1 MDKKI
6 NVKITADASGF
17 DRAIKKAQ
25 KEIENFAKQGEKL
38 GKSKFGKNTSK
49 QFDSITKST
58 KKASKQFE
66 GIEKN
71 LESISKTK
79 LTKLNKEFTK
89 TEKSGKKLDKQLA
102 SSEKNLKSLVKT
114 KFTNLTKQFSNMEK
128 SSKKLDKQFESN
140 EKTLKSISKIKLNNV
155 TKQFDKIEKAAD
167 DVSDAVEDTADA
179 FRKLERADL
188 GGIDD
193 SFKDITK
200 QVDKVQDS
208 VKDLSDTFKKLDG
221 SVEDIDIESFN
232 NMNRDIDK
240 LENNISSLSNSFR
253 DLKNDISDIDKES
266 LTNLTGD
273 IDKIETNIGKLSDKF
288 SELKRDVNKIDDM
301 SLSGLTGDLSTIS
314 GKVDSVSNDFN
325 DLNNEIDDINKQ
337 SFGNLKNETSSLGES
352 AGTLVDSFSNM
363 GESLGDIAAGKL
375 GDLSGKLSIANSG
388 FVRLGTSMAGTS
400 SQMLLTGTAV
410 TSITKAINGLKTDRL
425 KMLETNASNLR
436 SAISMLEAE
445 QSRLGA
451 QTHQTAS
458 DILFQKEKM
467 AELNGQIDETKT
479 KYNNVRDEME
489 IFETAQATECD
500 AYKKLSQE
508 AKQYKDELDNLQE
521 QYDSMQERL
530 DELDSQQVANYN
542 TMNKFGEASRQLK
555 AELNMVNS
563 EIEAYGNSTK
573 KASTSQKQ
581 LADSANKSA
590 KATKESANAKKEDA
604 KASKDAAD
612 ANKDFAKSQ
621 DDAADSSEKMK
632 TVLSGLKDVFDNLKN
647 HKFKDAFK
655 SFKGIGDDLFKN
667 LGKGISDAG
676 SKLSAFGAK
685 LSETGGKTGK
695 LGTLLSKAR
704 EAISSFGSKIA
715 SSGKNIAQFGAKL
728 TDAGGKSAVLGSKI
742 AAAGINIGQF
752 GSKLAEAGGKASK
765 LGSLLSSAGGKL
777 SSFGASIASSSSSL
791 TSLVGVIGGV
801 CTALYSLYNIGKK
814 QFFEGLINIKNKLQ
828 PVINAIKS
836 FAQEVKSAFES
847 ITGAQLDLSSLMA
860 VGPEFEYQ
868 MQRVGSIAGSNEK
881 QLQKLID
888 KAAELGGTTQFT
900 ASQVGEAFEY
910 MAMAGWNTN
919 EMIAGIEDTINLAI
933 ISGSDL
939 GTVSDIVT
947 DGLTALGMGASSAG
961 DFVDKMAATITSA
974 NTTVE
979 MFGET
984 MKQVGALAGSLG
996 ISMTDLSTATGLMA
1010 NAGVKGSSAGTALK
1024 NVLSNMT
1031 SPTDKQA
1038 AALRKLGLTADETG
1052 SYLKTNAQGNVDL
1065 AATMKSLMVATKDMN
1080 NTQKA
1085 AILTQIAGKEAIAGL
1100 MSIMN
1105 QGEDAWNELAD
1116 TIENSTGKV
1125 QYWNECMGL
1134 AGKSGQAAT
1143 DLIEN
1148 MKEVFSETETEA
1160 TALGL
1165 STTDLANAIAILGDD
1180 GKVTAENV
1188 RDLLSVIESMN
1199 SATGEVEEQWRALDK
1214 TGKSAV
1220 NTGYDYDAT
1229 VAAITADTQ
1238 GLTQEQ
1244 KKHLIT
1250 MLDGVETYDEA
1261 KKIVS
1266 DYEREINNANKTN
1279 IDLDDTLKR
1288 NTFTSMSYGEK
1299 LEYLRDNLKGMSE
1312 EERKAWLETMGLG
1325 DALDEVNEICDM
1337 SDKEFDAYTKN
1348 LETVKS
1354 MTEQLKGALDEVTK
1368 GSLLSLASAIENV
1381 AIAAFNKLKPAIQG
1395 ISDALVEFFNTWH
1408 NGDKN
1413 EFTFKGF
1420 EKALVGLEKKV
1431 RSAKPKI
1438 EKAITDL
1445 INGFNRFVTGGS
1457 LDSILKIGT
1466 DIVTSICNGITKNKD
1481 KIQTTMSDLI
1491 GKVSRW
1497 ITENGD
1503 DIIEAGKTLLDCLVQ
1518 GIEDNQSDVNKAI
1531 DVICDAIGAYIDG
1544 NNKLDSV
1551 MSKFGKNMAE
1561 LAVKKIKSSIKKVA
1575 KDIWN
1580 ALFSFGDLDDPNSG
1594 GLFATTNPID
1604 LLFGD
1609 WHPIKDLGKWLD
1621 KTLSNFNLYN
1631 EIKKRILKNK
1641 TTSKAQDSGNSPIK
1655 IEDILGKLP
1664 TIDECKKWIQDKF
1677 SNFHPIQ
1684 WAKDYLF
1691 GTAYAAEVG
1700 GGKGGGKNK
1709 VKPEQLFDLPSV
1721 GDCMKWIQDKVSNWH
1736 PIQWIKDKLFK
1747 GNTTSKGQDSGNSP
1761 IKPEQLIKLPSVG
1774 DIKSWIESKISNWH
1788 PIQWIK
1794 DKLFK
1799 GKTTS
1804 KSQDSGNSAIKPEQ
1818 LIKLPS
1824 MGEFK
1829 SWVQSKISGWHPIQW
1844 IKEKLFGKGGTT
1856 SKAQDSGNSAIK
1868 PEQLIKLPSIG
1879 DIKSFIDS
1887 KLGDF
1892 HPMKWI
1898 AEKWNKKVDVPT
1910 TAFDW
1915 ISDLIP
1921 DDLGTKLSDKLT
1933 SVLGENWFTDTVSK
1947 IFGGGKD
1954 KGDSKADVS
1963 DLLKIDTEK
1972 LENVKKTLEELGT
1985 VATNQAQIIQTA
1997 FSTIQ
2002 EGATTSLTGM
2012 VDSAR
2017 TSFVGLYNIV
2027 NNQFM
2032 NMNEVIRTSMV
2043 NCTNIVRNQA
2053 VNMANIFRNQF
2064 INMANIA
2071 RNQFVNV
2078 ANIVRNQMVNSCN
2091 IVRNQ
2096 CVNMANI
2103 FRNQFVSMANVARN
2117 QMVNVSNIVRNQA
2130 VAWSNIIRNQCQ
2142 NARNAL
2148 TSSMLS
2154 MAAVARTQMVNITN
2168 IVRNQAVAW
2177 ANIVRS
2183 QSANMRGAMSSAF
2196 SGLAAVA
2203 ARGMAAC
2210 LATVRSY
2217 MARIRAATAQTMT
2230 MNFRVNK
2237 TVTTTNVTKNV
2248 TQGAGPKSLYNASSA
2263 IYSAGAMA
2271 STPSVY
2277 GNTQALARSAST
2289 VASSGST
2296 GSNVSQKDHVTIEIP
2311 VNLDGKQIAKVSAKY
2326 MDGEL
2331 SKINNR
2337 SNRKRGIA

>member
-102 SSEKNLKSLVKT
+102 SSEKSLKSLVKT

-140 EKTLKSISKIKLNNV
+140 EKTLKSISKIKLNDV

-167 DVSDAVEDTADA
+167 DVSDAVEDAADA

-193 SFKDITK
+193 NFKDITK

-221 SVEDIDIESFN
+221 SVEDIDIDSFN

-273 IDKIETNIGKLSDKF
+273 IDKIETNINRLSDKF
-288 SELKRDVNKIDDM
+288 SELRSDINKIDGM
-301 SLSGLTGDLSTIS
+301 SLSGLTGDLSSVNNKIN
-314 GKVDSVSNDFN
+314 SVSDEFN
-325 DLNNEIDDINKQ
+325 DLNNEIDGINKQ
-337 SFGNLKNETSSLGES
+337 SFKQLASETSSLGES
-352 AGTLVDSFSNM
+352 AGTLVDSFTSV
-363 GESLGDIAAGKL
+363 GKSLGDIAAGKL
-375 GDLSGKLSIANSG
+375 GDLSGKLSIANSD
-388 FVRLGTSMAGTS
+388 FIRLGTSMTGTT
-400 SQMLLTGTAV
+400 SQMLLTGSAV
-410 TSITKAINGLKTDRL
+410 TSISKAINGLKTDRL
-425 KMLETNASNLR
+425 KMLETNASNLNATMIR
-436 SAISMLEAE
+436 AEAE
-445 QSRLGA
+445 LSRLDA
-451 QTHQTAS
+451 QMKMTAS
-458 DILFQKEKM
+458 DIIFQEDTIQELRREYDKLNDKYIEAADKADLYKM
-467 AELNGQIDETKT
+467 ALGEQSEQ
-479 KYNNVRDEME
+479 Y
-489 IFETAQATECD
+489 
-500 AYKKLSQE
+500 QE
-508 AKQYKDELDNLQE
+508 AKKKADDYKNELTDL
-521 QYDSMQERL
+521 
-530 DELDSQQVANYN
+530 SQQIEEAEQGLADLEQQQYENN
-542 TMNKFGEASRQLK
+542 KTMDKFKNHVRDLK
-555 AELNMVNS
+555 AELDMVKS
-563 EIEAYGNSTK
+563 EIDAYGGSTK
-573 KASTSQKQ
+573 KASDSQKK
-581 LADSANKSA
+581 LADSAKKTAKSQ
-590 KATKESANAKKEDA
+590 KESADA
-604 KASKDAAD
+604 MKDSADAAEDAAD
-612 ANKDFAKSQ
+612 AYDDLADSQ
-621 DDAADSSEKMK
+621 DDAGDSAKK
-632 TVLSGLKDVFDNLKN
+632 LGDTLKKFKDIFDKLKSGN
-647 HKFKDAFK
+647 FKDAFN

-676 SKLSAFGAK
+676 SKLAEF
-685 LSETGGKTGK
+685 GGKLAESGGLIGK
-695 LGTLLSKAR
+695 LGNVLSKA
-704 EAISSFGSKIA
+704 G
-715 SSGKNIAQFGAKL
+715 GAM
-728 TDAGGKSAVLGSKI
+728 
-742 AAAGINIGQF
+742 
-752 GSKLAEAGGKASK
+752 
-765 LGSLLSSAGGKL
+765 
-777 SSFGASIASSSSSL
+777 SSFGASIAAAA
-791 TSLVGVIGGV
+791 GEI
-801 CTALYSLYNIGKK
+801 TAVVAAVVAATLAINKLYESGKR
-814 QFFEGLINIKNKLQ
+814 QFFEGLSNIKDKFQ
-828 PVINAIKS
+828 PIINAAKS
-836 FAQEVKSAFES
+836 LGQEIKSAFEN
-847 ITGAQLDLSSLMA
+847 ITGIDLDLSSA
-860 VGPEFEYQ
+860 ISSVVEFES
-868 MQRVGSIAGSNEK
+868 SIVRANAIARGNEK
-881 QLQKLID
+881 TLL
-888 KAAELGGTTQFT
+888 ELEQTARQFGATTRYS
-900 ASQVGEAFEY
+900 AIQVADAMNY
-910 MAMAGWNTN
+910 MGMAGWSTRDIMDGL
-919 EMIAGIEDTINLAI
+919 EGVLNLATI
-933 ISGSDL
+933 GCIDL
-939 GTVSDIVT
+939 GQASDFVT
-947 DGLTALGMGASSAG
+947 DGLTALGMSASQSN
-961 DFVDKMAATITSA
+961 DFVDMLAATITRS
-974 NTTVE
+974 NTNVE
-979 MFGET
+979 QMQEAFT
-984 MKQVGALAGSLG
+984 NVAPIAGTLN
-996 ISMTDLSTATGLMA
+996 ISMSDLSVTLGAMA
-1010 NAGVKGSSAGTALK
+1010 DNGVKGAKAGTALK
-1024 NVLSNMT
+1024 NLLTNLVE
-1031 SPTDKQA
+1031 PTDKVAACISKYNLEAARQMIINGDLIGGIKEMKNQIEDLDASTQA
-1038 AALRKLGLTADETG
+1038 NIITT
-1052 SYLKTNAQGNVDL
+1052 
-1065 AATMKSLMVATKDMN
+1065 
-1080 NTQKA
+1080 
-1085 AILTQIAGKEAIAGL
+1085 IAGKEALSGVAALMNTSTTRLNELKFAVDSSTKANRLYAESLGL
-1100 MSIMN
+1100 IDDEGNVLIDDFDNMTDAQKKSYEQWENYN
-1105 QGEDAWNELAD
+1105 QVMQECADTMTLVGGSSTELSAIVAKLGEDNE
-1116 TIENSTGKV
+1116 
-1125 QYWNECMGL
+1125 
-1134 AGKSGQAAT
+1134 
-1143 DLIEN
+1143 
-1148 MKEVFSETETEA
+1148 
-1160 TALGL
+1160 
-1165 STTDLANAIAILGDD
+1165 
-1180 GKVTAENV
+1180 VTAEQVNKV
-1188 RDLLSVIESMN
+1188 LDVFNKMKKDDK
-1199 SATGEVEEQWRALDK
+1199 EV
-1214 TGKSAV
+1214 V
-1220 NTGYDYDAT
+1220 
-1229 VAAITADTQ
+1229 
-1238 GLTQEQ
+1238 
-1244 KKHLIT
+1244 
-1250 MLDGVETYDEA
+1250 
-1261 KKIVS
+1261 
-1266 DYEREINNANKTN
+1266 
-1279 IDLDDTLKR
+1279 DTLKEYGIEIGKADDG
-1288 NTFTSMSYGEK
+1288 TFDFGETLK
-1299 LEYLRDNLKGMSE
+1299 NVGKVWDNLSDSE
-1312 EERKAWLETMGLG
+1312 KQALANQLGLG
-1325 DALDEVNEICDM
+1325 DSVKLLDELYSNNGKTIEDWLDGMEKAQGVAEHLA
-1337 SDKEFDAYTKN
+1337 KTFDGT
-1348 LETVKS
+1348 
-1354 MTEQLKGALDEVTK
+1354 LKGAILK
-1368 GSLLSLASAIENV
+1368 LGSAISERLLQV
-1381 AIAAFNKLKPAIQG
+1381 FDKLKPAIQG
-1395 ISDALVEFFNTWH
+1395 VTETLGTFFDIWNGMSDKFKGKKGFGNAIKYLEKESRSWGKSLEKGIIGAVKGINKFV
-1408 NGDKN
+1408 NGDGLKN
-1413 EFTFKGF
+1413 VLKIGTNIIGGICDGID
-1420 EKALVGLEKKV
+1420 KAKKNK
-1431 RSAKPKI
+1431 SLDQSIDGIITNACDWINTNGPKI
-1438 EKAITDL
+1438 EKA
-1445 INGFNRFVTGGS
+1445 
-1457 LDSILKIGT
+1457 
-1466 DIVTSICNGITKNKD
+1466 
-1481 KIQTTMSDLI
+1481 
-1491 GKVSRW
+1491 
-1497 ITENGD
+1497 
-1503 DIIEAGKTLLDCLVQ
+1503 GKTLIDSVSD
-1518 GIEDNQSDVNKAI
+1518 GIKNNKE
-1531 DVICDAIGAYIDG
+1531 AIGEALDTVMDVLTTWGDSTGNLKSQKGNFASKFIGFALDQAWIGVKNWAKEKLRATGDLLGGFLKNIASPFGRVKTTGKLIDG
-1544 NNKLDSV
+1544 LCEA
-1551 MSKFGKNMAE
+1551 MFGKTPIAD
-1561 LAVKKIKSSIKKVA
+1561 AKKWVEGKFKDFHPLEWIK
-1575 KDIWN
+1575 DH
-1580 ALFSFGDLDDPNSG
+1580 
-1594 GLFATTNPID
+1594 
-1604 LLFGD
+1604 LFGN
-1609 WHPIKDLGKWLD
+1609 KKGKV
-1621 KTLSNFNLYN
+1621 
-1631 EIKKRILKNK
+1631 
-1641 TTSKAQDSGNSPIK
+1641 TSKGQDSGNTLK
-1655 IEDILGKLP
+1655 LEDIIGKIP
-1664 TIDECKKWIQDKF
+1664 TPGECKDWIESKLSD
-1677 SNFHPIQ
+1677 FHPIQ
-1684 WAKDYLF
+1684 WAKDCLF

-1700 GGKGGGKNK
+1700 GGKGGDKNK
-1709 VKPEQLFDLPSV
+1709 VKPEQLFNLPSL
-1721 GDCMKWIQDKVSNWH
+1721 DECKKWVQDKVGDWH

-1747 GNTTSKGQDSGNSP
+1747 GKTTSKAQDSGNSP

-1933 SVLGENWFTDTVSK
+1933 SVLGENWFTDTISK

-2043 NCTNIVRNQA
+2043 NCADIVRNQA

-2064 INMANIA
+2064 VNMANIA

-2217 MARIRAATAQTMT
+2217 MAQIRAATAQTMT

-2289 VASSGST
+2289 VASSGSR